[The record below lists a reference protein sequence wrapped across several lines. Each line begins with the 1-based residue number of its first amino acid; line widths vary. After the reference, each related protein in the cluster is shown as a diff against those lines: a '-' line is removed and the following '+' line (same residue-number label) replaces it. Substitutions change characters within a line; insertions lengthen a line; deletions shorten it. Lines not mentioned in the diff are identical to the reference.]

1 MNKKNFYI
9 GMGMGLLVG
18 GVSAM
23 AMRPKRQRVVKS
35 MVGRTLRTMGDV
47 ADSVSGIMGW

>member
-23 AMRPKRQRVVKS
+23 AMRPKKQRCVKS

-47 ADSVSGIMGW
+47 ADSVSDIMGF